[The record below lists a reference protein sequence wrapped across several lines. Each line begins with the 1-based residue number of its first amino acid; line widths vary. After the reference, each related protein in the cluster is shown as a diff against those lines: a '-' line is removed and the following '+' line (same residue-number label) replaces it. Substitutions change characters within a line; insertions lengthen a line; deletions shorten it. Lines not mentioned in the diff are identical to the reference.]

1 MVSLKKEIGREKKRG
16 GREMSASQVGLRE
29 QKLERKKK
37 VGLDKQ
43 RKQAQ
48 NNFLAQNL

>member
-1 MVSLKKEIGREKKRG
+1 MVSLKKEIGREKKK
-16 GREMSASQVGLRE
+16 GRKRDVSLTSRFKGV
-29 QKLERKKK
+29 KIRKEKK